1 MSFPDDRKPMRL
13 QAYLASAGI
22 GSRRHCESF
31 ILDGRVQVNG
41 LRAQLGQS
49 VQDGDSVLFDGTL
62 VFPQARKRYL
72 MLNKPAGYLCAMSDP
87 RGRSLAVDLLKD
99 EVGERVYNIG
109 RLDQWSSGLLLFT
122 NDGDFARRM
131 SHPSGNMEKEYELTT
146 DEIIP
151 ASFSADFEAGLVVDG
166 LFYKA
171 RSVKIL
177 GQRRASIILIEG
189 RNREIRRVLA
199 HYGLRALNLRRIRIG
214 PLLLGNLAEGHYREL
229 TTPEVD
235 ELSRT
240 LAN

>member
-1 MSFPDDRKPMRL
+1 MSLRDDRKPMRL

-41 LRAQLGQS
+41 VQAQLGQS
-49 VQDGDSVLFDGTL
+49 VQAGDVVFFDGKPVL
-62 VFPQARKRYL
+62 PQARKRYL

-99 EVGERVYNIG
+99 EVDERVYNIG

-131 SHPSGNMEKEYELTT
+131 SHPSGNMEKEYELIT
-146 DEIIP
+146 DDSIP
-151 ASFSADFEAGLVVDG
+151 ASFPADFEAGLMVDG

-171 RSVKIL
+171 RSVKIF
-177 GQRRASIILIEG
+177 GQRSASIILIEG

-199 HYGLRALNLRRIRIG
+199 HYRLRALSLRRIRIG
-214 PLLLGNLAEGHYREL
+214 SLLLGTLAEGRYREL
-229 TTPEVD
+229 TAAEVE
-235 ELSRT
+235 ELSQA

>member
-49 VQDGDSVLFDGTL
+49 VQDGDSVLFDGTP

>member
-1 MSFPDDRKPMRL
+1 MSLRDDRKPMRL

-31 ILDGRVQVNG
+31 ILNGRVQVNG
-41 LRAQLGQS
+41 VQAQLGQS
-49 VQDGDSVLFDGTL
+49 VQAGDVVFFDGKPVL
-62 VFPQARKRYL
+62 PQARKRYL

-99 EVGERVYNIG
+99 EVDERVYNIG

-131 SHPSGNMEKEYELTT
+131 SHPSGNMEKEYELIT
-146 DEIIP
+146 DDSIP
-151 ASFSADFEAGLVVDG
+151 ASFPADFEAGLVVDG

-177 GQRRASIILIEG
+177 GQRSASIILIEG

-199 HYGLRALNLRRIRIG
+199 HYRLRALSLRRIRIG
-214 PLLLGNLAEGHYREL
+214 SLLLGTLAEGRYREL
-229 TTPEVD
+229 TAAEVD
-235 ELSRT
+235 ELSQA